1 MRIPES
7 QLAKLQVFGYTEV
20 EARFLHIAATH
31 SGYFTLRQFLSF
43 AKASYGKRNARF
55 AEKLFALP
63 GRRAARSALGQ
74 RIQTASKAVPGV
86 AELIIREF
94 TESYWKPYLD
104 RKCVKPSTLAS
115 YKSALELHIL
125 PAFGDC
131 QMSEVVPLQVEQFLQ
146 TKLKAGLSPKTTR
159 NLLGILQGIF
169 SLAVDNDLIAKSPVR
184 NRHKPTVRRIEKP
197 IWSPMQMREILEST
211 PKKYRVL
218 FQVLALTGAR
228 AGEVLGLQ
236 WKHVDLGKAQLQIE
250 QSLWHGL
257 LVAPKTRD
265 SVRTINMSAVL
276 VEALRKHRE
285 ASDKKAS
292 NDFVFCKKDGSP
304 LHPDVLRKD
313 VLYPVLD
320 RLRIARPLGASGFH
334 AFRHSVGSLINVE
347 TGNLKLVQKLLG
359 HSNISMTAD
368 VYTHT
373 SQESEREA
381 ARAVERAI
389 YGDLFP
395 ICSQFENRNKTA
407 AVN

>member
-1 MRIPES
+1 MTRQSYQQGHVS
-7 QLAKLQVFGYTEV
+7 QPIQTRRGTAFKIRYRV
-20 EARFLHIAATH
+20 R
-31 SGYFTLRQFLSF
+31 TLDGGWKQKSEML
-43 AKASYGKRNARF
+43 YG
-55 AEKLFALP
+55 LP

-74 RIQTASKAVPGV
+74 RIQTASKAVLGMSG
-86 AELIIREF
+86 LTIRQF

-131 QMSEVVPLQVEQFLQ
+131 QMSEVVPLEIEQFLQ
-146 TKLKAGLSPKTTR
+146 TKLKAWLSPKTTR
-159 NLLGILQGIF
+159 NLLGILQGVF

-197 IWSPMQMREILEST
+197 IWSPVQMREIFENT
-211 PKKYRVL
+211 PEKYRVL

-228 AGEVLGLQ
+228 TGEVLGLQ
-236 WKHVDLGKAQLQIE
+236 WKHVDLEKAQLRIE
-250 QSLWHGL
+250 QSFWRGL

-265 SVRTINMSAVL
+265 SVRTLNISVVL
-276 VEALRKHRE
+276 VEALRRHRCVSE
-285 ASDKKAS
+285 ERIS
-292 NDFVFCKKDGSP
+292 NDFVFCRRDGSP

-320 RLRIARPLGASGFH
+320 RLRIARPLGTSGFH
-334 AFRHSVGSLINVE
+334 AFRHSVGSLINAE
-347 TGNLKLVQKLLG
+347 TGNLKLAQKLLG
-359 HSNISMTAD
+359 HSNINMTAD

-395 ICSQFENRNKTA
+395 ICSSIGNGNKTVP
-407 AVN
+407 VN

>member
-1 MRIPES
+1 VTRQTYQQGYVS
-7 QLAKLQVFGYTEV
+7 QPIQTRRGTAFKIRYRV
-20 EARFLHIAATH
+20 R
-31 SGYFTLRQFLSF
+31 TLDGGWKQKSEML
-43 AKASYGKRNARF
+43 YG
-55 AEKLFALP
+55 LP

-74 RIQTASKAVPGV
+74 RIQTASKAIPEM
-86 AELIIREF
+86 AELTIREF

-104 RKCVKPSTLAS
+104 RRCVKPSTLAS

-125 PAFGDC
+125 PSFGDC
-131 QMSEVVPLQVEQFLQ
+131 QMSEIVPLQVEQFLQ
-146 TKLKAGLSPKTTR
+146 AKLKAGLSPKTAR

-211 PKKYRVL
+211 PEKYRVL

-228 AGEVLGLQ
+228 TGEVLGLQ
-236 WKHVDLGKAQLQIE
+236 WKHFDLGKAQLRIE

-265 SVRTINMSAVL
+265 SIRTINMSVVL

-334 AFRHSVGSLINVE
+334 AFRHSVGSLINAE

-359 HSNISMTAD
+359 HANISMTAD

-395 ICSQFENRNKTA
+395 ICSQFENGNKTA

>member
-1 MRIPES
+1 VTRQTY
-7 QLAKLQVFGYTEV
+7 QLGYVSKQIQTRRGTAFKIRYRVRTLDGKWKQKSEM
-20 EARFLHIAATH
+20 LYGL
-31 SGYFTLRQFLSF
+31 SG
-43 AKASYGKRNARF
+43 
-55 AEKLFALP
+55 P
-63 GRRAARSALGQ
+63 RAARSALGQ
-74 RIQTASKAVPGV
+74 RIRTASKTVPGI
-86 AELIIREF
+86 AGLTIREF

-125 PAFGDC
+125 PALGDC
-131 QMSEVVPLQVEQFLQ
+131 QVSEVVPLQIEQFLQ
-146 TKLKAGLSPKTTR
+146 IKLKAGLSPKTTR
-159 NLLGILQGIF
+159 NLLGILQVIF

-184 NRHKPTVRRIEKP
+184 NRHKPTIRRIEKP

-211 PKKYRVL
+211 PDKYRVL

-228 AGEVLGLQ
+228 TGEVLGLQ
-236 WKHVDLGKAQLQIE
+236 WKHVDLDKAQLRIE
-250 QSLWHGL
+250 QSFWRGL

-265 SVRTINMSAVL
+265 SVRTLNIGVVL
-276 VEALRKHRE
+276 VEALRRHRDV
-285 ASDKKAS
+285 SDKKTS

-320 RLRIARPLGASGFH
+320 RLRIARPLGTSGFH
-334 AFRHSVGSLINVE
+334 AFRHSVGSLINAE
-347 TGNLKLVQKLLG
+347 TGNLKLAQKLLG
-359 HSNISMTAD
+359 HSNINMTAD

-395 ICSQFENRNKTA
+395 ICSSIENGNKTA

>member
-1 MRIPES
+1 
-7 QLAKLQVFGYTEV
+7 
-20 EARFLHIAATH
+20 
-31 SGYFTLRQFLSF
+31 
-43 AKASYGKRNARF
+43 
-55 AEKLFALP
+55 
-63 GRRAARSALGQ
+63 
-74 RIQTASKAVPGV
+74 V
-86 AELIIREF
+86 AELTIREF
-94 TESYWKPYLD
+94 TEAYWKPYLD

-115 YKSALELHIL
+115 YNSALELHIL

-146 TKLKAGLSPKTTR
+146 TRLKAGLSPKTTR

-265 SVRTINMSAVL
+265 SVRTINMSVVL

-334 AFRHSVGSLINVE
+334 AFRHSVGSLINAE

-389 YGDLFP
+389 CGDLFP
-395 ICSQFENRNKTA
+395 ICSQFENGNKTA